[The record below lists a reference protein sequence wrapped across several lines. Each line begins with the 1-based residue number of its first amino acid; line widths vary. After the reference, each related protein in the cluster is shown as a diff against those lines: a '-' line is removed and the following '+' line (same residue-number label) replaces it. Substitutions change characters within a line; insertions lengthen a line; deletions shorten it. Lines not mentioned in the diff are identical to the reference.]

1 MRIAILADIHGND
14 IALKAVLDDVKALG
28 EVDGYWI
35 LGDLVAIGHAPVK
48 VLESLQDLPNKQIVR
63 GNTDRYVC
71 TGDRPGPT
79 AEQVFAEPGLM
90 NQILE
95 VEGDFC
101 WTQGAVTSAGW
112 LDWLS
117 DLPLEYRT
125 ILPDGTRVL
134 CVHASPDKDG
144 GSGIQS
150 KMKQAEI
157 ELLLSGCRADLICV
171 GHTHQPF
178 SIQFRAKR
186 IINPGSVSNHVG
198 PDVRASYAILE
209 ADENGCEVEFFRVGY
224 DHEKVI
230 DRLEQI
236 KHPARRFIKQHLRGG
251 RIADL

>member
-1 MRIAILADIHGND
+1 MRKAILADIHGND
-14 IALKAVLDDVKALG
+14 VALKAVLDDVESHG
-28 EVDGYWI
+28 GVDGYWI
-35 LGDLVAIGHAPVK
+35 LGDLVAIGPAPIK
-48 VLESLQDLPNKQIVR
+48 VLKLLQQLTDARFVR

-71 TGDRPGPT
+71 KGDRPGPT
-79 AEQVFAEPGLM
+79 AEEVIAEPALLKQM
-90 NQILE
+90 LE

-101 WTQGAVTSAGW
+101 WTQGAVTTAGW

-117 DLPLEYRT
+117 DLQLEYRT
-125 ILPDGTRVL
+125 ILPDGSRVL

-144 GSGIQS
+144 GSGIKS
-150 KMKQAEI
+150 NMKQAES

-178 SIQFRAKR
+178 SIQFSAKR

-198 PDVRASYAILE
+198 PDVRASYAILY
-209 ADENGCEVEFFRVGY
+209 ADENGFEVEFFRVGY

-230 DRLEQI
+230 DQLDQI

-251 RIADL
+251 RKADL